1 MKDPTKPE
9 IVFFGLI
16 FVSFGPLNIFPNKY
30 PPISEAIH
38 PNNKASSNY
47 LKLILVLDRYFQ

>member
-30 PPISEAIH
+30 PPITQAIH
-38 PNNKASSNY
+38 PNNKVMTIN
-47 LKLILVLDRYFQ
+47 LKIKKGIN

>member
-16 FVSFGPLNIFPNKY
+16 FVSFGPLNIFPNNY

-38 PNNKASSNY
+38 TNNKVMTIN
-47 LKLILVLDRYFQ
+47 LKFKKFENKRKK